1 MHYLRALL
9 SGILLTAASTASAGV
24 IISNLN
30 GNDGTQTAGI
40 DDLRNKGMGFTM
52 ASGNDY
58 SLDFVTLRLDI
69 TGTPGDV
76 DPIVQ
81 IWSNVGGSPGA
92 ALTTLSD
99 PLISAT
105 GINNYVFSATAPFTL
120 LADTTYWL
128 VVSGAVGA
136 SGFDWKASSPAVTP
150 TGIATHFGAKF
161 DTNGLPPTG
170 NSSIIN
176 SYSIN
181 ASEIAGVPVPGSI
194 ALLGIGL
201 AGFGY
206 RRCRQMVA

>member
-1 MHYLRALL
+1 MHLLRVLVTGVLL
-9 SGILLTAASTASAGV
+9 AVASTASAGV

-30 GNDGTQTAGI
+30 GNDGTQSAGI
-40 DDLRNKGMGFTM
+40 DDVRNKGMGFSM
-52 ASGNDY
+52 AAGSDY

-81 IWSNVGGSPGA
+81 IWSDVGGSPGA
-92 ALTTLSD
+92 ALTTLAD
-99 PLISAT
+99 PMFSAT
-105 GINNYVFSATAPFTL
+105 GINNYAFTTTGPFTL

-128 VVSGAVGA
+128 VVSGAVGT

-150 TGIATHFGAKF
+150 TGIATHFGSKF
-161 DTNGLPPTG
+161 DTNGPPPT
-170 NSSIIN
+170 NDSSILN

-181 ASEIAGVPVPGSI
+181 ATEIAGVPVPGSV

-201 AGFGY
+201 AGIGY
-206 RRCRQMVA
+206 RRRNRMAE